1 MEMYKGKIRHNLKSI
16 KVKII
21 DDSGILKY
29 QDDVTIVIHSDASAM
44 LLIDFDKAVERQR
57 MEWDNILDD
66 PLP

>member
-1 MEMYKGKIRHNLKSI
+1 METYRGKVRNNLKRV

-57 MEWDNILDD
+57 AELDSILDE